1 MGETCWLAG
10 GSGLGPCS
18 GVSLGDTPLS
28 GDVGRDIGEGEDIVV
43 RVEGKFTTERG
54 LYGAEWWYICLNK
67 CRYEDIPVE

>member
-18 GVSLGDTPLS
+18 GVSLDDIPLS

-43 RVEGKFTTERG
+43 RVEGIFTTER
-54 LYGAEWWYICLNK
+54 
-67 CRYEDIPVE
+67 CRYSAY